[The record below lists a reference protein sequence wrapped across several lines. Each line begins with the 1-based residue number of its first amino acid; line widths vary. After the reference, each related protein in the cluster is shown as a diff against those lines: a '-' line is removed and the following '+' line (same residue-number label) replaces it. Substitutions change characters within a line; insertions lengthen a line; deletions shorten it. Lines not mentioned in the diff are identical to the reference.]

1 MPRHSSLSIIF
12 YCILLSACAGF
23 ASPTQG
29 PILAPWD
36 PQPNDSRM
44 QRGEVELTSVKII
57 TLESSLHQFSLSIRG
72 ALPTPCH
79 QLRVAVSQS
88 NDRSRIDFE
97 VYSVF
102 EPDEICIQV
111 LEPFAEEIPIGVLIR
126 GESLISV
133 NGNHIGEIKP

>member
-1 MPRHSSLSIIF
+1 MPRHTSLSIIF

-29 PILAPWD
+29 PTLAPWD
-36 PQPNDSRM
+36 PQPSDSRM

-57 TLESSLHQFSLSIRG
+57 TLESDPRQFSLSIRG

-79 QLRVAVSQS
+79 QLRVAISQS
-88 NDRSRIDFE
+88 NDLSKTDVE

-102 EPDEICIQV
+102 DPDEICIQV
-111 LEPFAEEIPIGVLIR
+111 LEPFTEEIPIGVHSSGAILV
-126 GESLISV
+126 SV
-133 NGNHIGEIKP
+133 NGNRIGEINP

>member
-1 MPRHSSLSIIF
+1 MPRHTSLSIIF
-12 YCILLSACAGF
+12 CSILLSACAGF

-29 PILAPWD
+29 PTLAPWD
-36 PQPNDSRM
+36 PQPSDSRM

-57 TLESSLHQFSLSIRG
+57 TLESDPRQFSLSIRG

-79 QLRVAVSQS
+79 QLRVTVSQS

-102 EPDEICIQV
+102 DPDEICIQV
-111 LEPFAEEIPIGVLIR
+111 LEPIAEEIPIGVLTS

-133 NGNHIGEIKP
+133 NGIRIGEIKP

>member
-1 MPRHSSLSIIF
+1 MPRHTSLSIIF
-12 YCILLSACAGF
+12 YCLLLSACAGF

-29 PILAPWD
+29 SNLAPWD
-36 PQPNDSRM
+36 PQPSDSRM

-57 TLESSLHQFSLSIRG
+57 TLESDPRQFSLSIRG

-79 QLRVAVSQS
+79 QLRAAVSQS

-102 EPDEICIQV
+102 DPDEICIQV
-111 LEPFAEEIPIGVLIR
+111 LEPFAEEIPIIVLTS

-133 NGNHIGEIKP
+133 NGNRIGEIKP

>member
-1 MPRHSSLSIIF
+1 MPRHTNRSIIF

-29 PILAPWD
+29 LTLAPWD

-57 TLESSLHQFSLSIRG
+57 TLESDPRQFSLSIRG

-79 QLRVAVSQS
+79 QLRVAVTQS

-97 VYSVF
+97 IYSVF

-111 LEPFAEEIPIGVLIR
+111 LEPFAEEIPIGVLTNR
-126 GESLISV
+126 ESLISV
-133 NGNHIGEIKP
+133 NGNRIGE

>member
-1 MPRHSSLSIIF
+1 MPRHTSLSIIF
-12 YCILLSACAGF
+12 YCILLSARAGF
-23 ASPTQG
+23 TSPTQG
-29 PILAPWD
+29 STLAPWD
-36 PQPNDSRM
+36 PHPNDSRM

-57 TLESSLHQFSLSIRG
+57 TLESSPRQFSLSIRG
-72 ALPTPCH
+72 ALLTPCH

-88 NDRSRIDFE
+88 NDHSRIDFE

-111 LEPFAEEIPIGVLIR
+111 LEPFAEEIPIGVLTS

-133 NGNHIGEIKP
+133 NGNRIGEIKP

>member
-23 ASPTQG
+23 VSPTQG
-29 PILAPWD
+29 PTSAPWD

-57 TLESSLHQFSLSIRG
+57 TLESDPHQFSLSIRG

-79 QLRVAVSQS
+79 HLRVALSQS

-111 LEPFAEEIPIGVLIR
+111 LEPFAEQIPIGVITSR
-126 GESLISV
+126 ESLISV
-133 NGNHIGEIKP
+133 NGNRISE

>member
-1 MPRHSSLSIIF
+1 
-12 YCILLSACAGF
+12 
-23 ASPTQG
+23 
-29 PILAPWD
+29 
-36 PQPNDSRM
+36 M
-44 QRGEVELTSVKII
+44 QLGEVELTSVKII
-57 TLESSLHQFSLSIRG
+57 TLESSPHQFSLSIRG

-102 EPDEICIQV
+102 EPHEICIQV
-111 LEPFAEEIPIGVLIR
+111 LGPFAEEIPIGVVIR